1 MPVRIVAFTILAA
14 MFSLASTAGAQRP
27 HPIGV
32 TSQRVSNPATA
43 EHTRSFVTT
52 RNEEWDQQSFWKWTA
67 IGILSGAAVGVTWA
81 AIEIAH
87 SKDPML
93 ANAGLAIGAGGG
105 AIIGGLAGAFMYVIS
120 RSPGPPSTDPA
131 R

>member
-1 MPVRIVAFTILAA
+1 MRIASLTIVAA
-14 MFSLASTAGAQRP
+14 MISLGSTAAAQRP
-27 HPIGV
+27 YPIGV
-32 TSQRVSNPATA
+32 TAHDAQNPPATKHA
-43 EHTRSFVTT
+43 QSSIAVRSD
-52 RNEEWDQQSFWKWTA
+52 EEWDQQSFWKWTG

-81 AIEIAH
+81 AIEISH

-105 AIIGGLAGAFMYVIS
+105 AIIGGLAGAFMYIIS
-120 RSPGPPSTDPA
+120 RSPGPPSMDSG

>member
-1 MPVRIVAFTILAA
+1 MISFGA
-14 MFSLASTAGAQRP
+14 TAGAQRP

-32 TSQRVSNPATA
+32 TSQHASSSSI
-43 EHTRSFVTT
+43 TRQARSLIAV
-52 RNEEWDQQSFWKWTA
+52 RHDEEWDQQSFWKWTA

-87 SKDPML
+87 SNDPML
-93 ANAGLAIGAGGG
+93 AGAGLAIGAGGG
-105 AIIGGLAGAFMYVIS
+105 AVIGGLFGAFLYTIS
-120 RSPGPPSTDPA
+120 RSPGPPSMDFA